1 MPSLCGGSLCRARP
15 FLPTALQLTMHPRGS
30 AVYNLLVD
38 ELEADSSLL
47 NIRGETVGAGCDSL
61 SADWERSVI

>member
-1 MPSLCGGSLCRARP
+1 
-15 FLPTALQLTMHPRGS
+15 MHPRGS

-47 NIRGETVGAGCDSL
+47 NIRGETVGG
-61 SADWERSVI
+61 RV